1 MEAILEVDKAQI
13 LEELDSEVDTA
24 GVVVGVVADDED
36 IAAAV
41 LAGAIDAAAAA
52 AAVVAAA
59 AVAACVG
66 RGSGGA
72 GETAGAGDNVD
83 VRADGGAGVDVA
95 GETAGE
101 EEAKNSGHR
110 AE

>member
-1 MEAILEVDKAQI
+1 MEAILEDGEVQI

-24 GVVVGVVADDED
+24 AGGVAVVVVVVVEDD

-41 LAGAIDAAAAA
+41 VAGAIDAAA
-52 AAVVAAA
+52 V
-59 AVAACVG
+59 AVAGRVG
-66 RGSGGA
+66 RGSGGV
-72 GETAGAGDNVD
+72 GETADAGDDVD
-83 VRADGGAGVDVA
+83 VRADGGAGVDAA

-110 AE
+110 SE

>member
-1 MEAILEVDKAQI
+1 MEAILEVDEAQI

-24 GVVVGVVADDED
+24 GVVVGVVADD

-41 LAGAIDAAAAA
+41 LAGAIDAVAAAAAA
-52 AAVVAAA
+52 AAVAGR
-59 AVAACVG
+59 VG

-72 GETAGAGDNVD
+72 GETADAGDDVD
-83 VRADGGAGVDVA
+83 VRADGGAGVYAA

>member
-1 MEAILEVDKAQI
+1 MEAILEVDEAQI

-24 GVVVGVVADDED
+24 GVVVGVVADDDD

-41 LAGAIDAAAAA
+41 LAGAIDAVAAAAA
-52 AAVVAAA
+52 AAVAGR
-59 AVAACVG
+59 VG

-72 GETAGAGDNVD
+72 GETADAGDDVD
-83 VRADGGAGVDVA
+83 VRADGGAGVYAA

>member
-1 MEAILEVDKAQI
+1 MEAILEVDEAQI

-24 GVVVGVVADDED
+24 GVVVGVVADD

-41 LAGAIDAAAAA
+41 LAGAIDA
-52 AAVVAAA
+52 VAAA
-59 AVAACVG
+59 AVAGRVG

-72 GETAGAGDNVD
+72 GETADAGDDVD
-83 VRADGGAGVDVA
+83 VRADGGAGVYAA